1 MRRLIALVLMFIVP
15 LQFAWS
21 AAANLHG
28 HAGDNVAVLGM
39 HAHDHGD
46 HDAGHTDHDASL
58 AGDTEGDTKTGHNED
73 GHHGSHYHPVFSS
86 ILMET
91 GLSLGVS
98 PPDGPPPHPLA
109 AFLSHTPPLF
119 DRPPQARA

>member
-1 MRRLIALVLMFIVP
+1 MPAMRRLIALILMLIIP

-21 AAANLHG
+21 AAVSLHG
-28 HAGDNVAVLGM
+28 HVGENVAALGV
-39 HAHDHGD
+39 HAHNHGD
-46 HDAGHTDHDASL
+46 HDAGHVDHDASL
-58 AGDTEGDTKTGHNED
+58 AGDDNNGHNDD

-98 PPDGPPPHPLA
+98 PTDGPPPHPLA

-119 DRPPQARA
+119 ERPPLARA

>member
-1 MRRLIALVLMFIVP
+1 MRRLVALILMLILP

-28 HAGDNVAVLGM
+28 HAGDNVAVLGV
-39 HAHDHGD
+39 HVHDHGH
-46 HDAGHTDHDASL
+46 HDAGHADHDASL
-58 AGDTEGDTKTGHNED
+58 AGDSETGHNED

-119 DRPPQARA
+119 DRPPLARA

>member
-1 MRRLIALVLMFIVP
+1 MRRFIALILMLIVP

-21 AAANLHG
+21 AAAGVHG
-28 HAGDNVAVLGM
+28 HLGENVAALGA
-39 HAHDHGD
+39 HAHDHDNHDGEHAD
-46 HDAGHTDHDASL
+46 HDVADDTD
-58 AGDTEGDTKTGHNED
+58 KGHNED

-91 GLSLGVS
+91 GLSLGIS
-98 PPDGPPPHPLA
+98 APDGPPPHPLA

-119 DRPPQARA
+119 DRPPLARA

>member
-1 MRRLIALVLMFIVP
+1 MRRFVALILMFILP

-21 AAANLHG
+21 ASANLSG
-28 HAGDNVAVLGM
+28 HAGDNVAVLGA
-39 HAHDHGD
+39 HAHLHNH
-46 HDAGHTDHDASL
+46 HDAGHSDHDASL
-58 AGDTEGDTKTGHNED
+58 ADTENGHNED